1 MIKLEKHIPVLL
13 EEVIENLNIR
23 DGLTYVDMT
32 LGGAGHS
39 SAILKKIPNGH
50 LYGFDQ
56 DEFAIIKAN
65 KKLANFSNYTIILD
79 NFLNAKKRLNEI
91 KIEQVDGI
99 LFDLGV
105 SSFQF
110 DIPERGFSYKFDNE
124 LDMRMNQNSSLTAK
138 EIVNTYSY
146 EDLVLIL
153 FKYSE
158 EKYARRIVKNI
169 IREREIKQINTTF
182 ELVDVIKKSLPNKVL
197 SKKGHP
203 AKKTFQA
210 LRIAVNDELNV
221 FTSALENAIDLLAPK
236 GRLAVITF
244 HSLEDRICKQIFR
257 KHSTI
262 DIPEGVPIIVTDKP
276 LLKLINRKVIVAKEA
291 ELEYNNRAHSAKLR
305 VVEKN

>member
-1 MIKLEKHIPVLL
+1 MEKHIPVLL

-39 SAILKKIPNGH
+39 SVILSKIPNGH

-56 DEFAIIKAN
+56 DDFAINKA
-65 KKLANFSNYTIILD
+65 KEKLADFSNYTIIKD
-79 NFLNAKKRLNEI
+79 NFLNAKERLYELGI
-91 KIEQVDGI
+91 TQVDGI

-124 LDMRMNQNSSLTAK
+124 LDMRMNQSAKLTAK
-138 EIVNTYSY
+138 EIINTYSY

-169 IREREIKQINTTF
+169 IREREIKPINTTF
-182 ELVDVIKKSLPNKVL
+182 ELVDVIKRSLPNKVL
-197 SKKGHP
+197 NQKGHP

-210 LRIAVNDELNV
+210 LRIEVNDELNV
-221 FTSALENAIDLLAPK
+221 FTKALENAIDLLAPK

-262 DIPEGVPIIVTDKP
+262 DVPEGVPIIVTEKP
-276 LLKLINRKVIVAKEA
+276 LLSLINRKVIIASEA

-305 VVEKN
+305 IVEKN

>member
-1 MIKLEKHIPVLL
+1 MEKHIPVLL
-13 EEVIENLNIR
+13 EEVIEKLNIR

-39 SAILKKIPNGH
+39 SEILKQIPNGH

-56 DEFAIIKAN
+56 DEFAISKAN
-65 KKLANFSNYTIILD
+65 EKLASFSNYTIIQD
-79 NFLNAKKRLNEI
+79 NFFNAKKRLNEI
-91 KIEQVDGI
+91 GINQVDGI

-124 LDMRMNQNSSLTAK
+124 LDMRMNQSSSLTAK
-138 EIVNTYSY
+138 EIINTYSY

-169 IREREIKQINTTF
+169 IKVREVKPINTTF

-221 FTSALENAIDLLAPK
+221 FTSALENAIELLAPK

-262 DIPEGVPIIVTDKP
+262 DIPEGVPIIVTEKP
-276 LLKLINRKVIVAKEA
+276 LLTLINRKVITARES
-291 ELEYNNRAHSAKLR
+291 ELEHNNRAHSAKLR

>member
-13 EEVIENLNIR
+13 DEVLENLNIR
-23 DGLTYVDMT
+23 DGLIYVDMT

-39 SAILKKIPNGH
+39 KEILKKIPNGF

-56 DEFAIIKAN
+56 DDFAIKKASD
-65 KKLANFSNYTIILD
+65 KLADFSNYKIIKS
-79 NFLNAKKRLNEI
+79 NFLNAKDKLYSIGVKN
-91 KIEQVDGI
+91 VDGI

-110 DIPERGFSYKFDNE
+110 DIPERGFSYKYDNE
-124 LDMRMNQNSSLTAK
+124 LDMRMDQSQKLTAK

-146 EDLVLIL
+146 EEISNIL
-153 FKYSE
+153 FKYGE
-158 EKYARRIVKNI
+158 EKFSRSIARNI
-169 IREREIKQINTTF
+169 LKSREDKPINTTF
-182 ELVDVIKKSLPNKVL
+182 ELVDIIRKSLPQKVL
-197 SKKGHP
+197 RKKGHP

-221 FTSALENAIDLLAPK
+221 FEEALENAIDLLAPK

-244 HSLEDRICKQIFR
+244 HSLEDRICKQIFK
-257 KHSTI
+257 KHSII
-262 DIPEGVPIIVTDKP
+262 DVPEGVPIIITEEP
-276 LLKLINRKVIVAKEA
+276 ELRLINRKVIVSKEN
-291 ELEYNNRAHSAKLR
+291 ELLINNRAHSAKLR

>member
-1 MIKLEKHIPVLL
+1 MEKHIPVLL
-13 EEVIENLNIR
+13 DEVIENLNIR

-39 SAILKKIPNGH
+39 SVILSKIPNGH

-56 DEFAIIKAN
+56 DDFAIKKA
-65 KKLANFSNYTIILD
+65 KGKLADFSNYSIIQD
-79 NFLNAKKRLNEI
+79 NFFNAKSRLNEI
-91 KIEQVDGI
+91 GINQVDGI

-146 EDLVLIL
+146 ENLVLIL

-169 IREREIKQINTTF
+169 IREREIKPINTTF

-221 FTSALENAIDLLAPK
+221 FASALENAIELLAPK
-236 GRLAVITF
+236 GRIAVITF

-262 DIPEGVPIIVTDKP
+262 DIPEGVPIIVTEKP
-276 LLKLINRKVIVAKEA
+276 LLKLINRKVIVAKES

-305 VVEKN
+305 VVEKNR

>member
-1 MIKLEKHIPVLL
+1 MEKHIPVLL
-13 EEVIENLNIR
+13 DEVIENLNIR

-39 SAILKKIPNGH
+39 SVILSKIPNGH

-56 DEFAIIKAN
+56 DDFAIKKA
-65 KKLANFSNYTIILD
+65 KGKLADFSNYSIIQD
-79 NFLNAKKRLNEI
+79 NFFNAKSRLNEI
-91 KIEQVDGI
+91 GINQVDGI

-146 EDLVLIL
+146 ENLVLIL

-169 IREREIKQINTTF
+169 IREREIKPINTTF

-221 FTSALENAIDLLAPK
+221 FASALENAIELLAPK
-236 GRLAVITF
+236 GRIAVITF

-262 DIPEGVPIIVTDKP
+262 DIPEGVPIIVTEKP
-276 LLKLINRKVIVAKEA
+276 LLKLINRKVIVAKES

>member
-91 KIEQVDGI
+91 KIEHVDGI

>member
-1 MIKLEKHIPVLL
+1 LEKHIPVLL
-13 EEVIENLNIR
+13 DEVIENLNIR

-39 SAILKKIPNGH
+39 SVILSKIPNGH

-56 DEFAIIKAN
+56 DDFAIKKA
-65 KKLANFSNYTIILD
+65 KEKLADFSNYSIIKD
-79 NFLNAKKRLNEI
+79 NFYNAKSRLNEI
-91 KIEQVDGI
+91 GINQVDGI

-146 EDLVLIL
+146 ENLVLIL

-169 IREREIKQINTTF
+169 IREREIKPINTTF

-221 FTSALENAIDLLAPK
+221 FASALENAIELLAPK
-236 GRLAVITF
+236 GRIAVITF

-262 DIPEGVPIIVTDKP
+262 DIPEGVPIIVTEKP
-276 LLKLINRKVIVAKEA
+276 LLKLINRKVIVAKES

>member
-1 MIKLEKHIPVLL
+1 MEKHIPVLL
-13 EEVIENLNIR
+13 DEVLENLNIR
-23 DGLTYVDMT
+23 DGLVYVDMT

-39 SAILKKIPNGH
+39 KEILRRIPNGF

-56 DEFAIIKAN
+56 DDFAIKKATE
-65 KKLANFSNYTIILD
+65 KLADFSNYKIIKS
-79 NFLNAKKRLNEI
+79 NFLNSKEELN
-91 KIEQVDGI
+91 KIGVDKVDGI

-124 LDMRMNQNSSLTAK
+124 LDMRMDQSQSLTAK

-146 EDLVLIL
+146 EEISDIL
-153 FKYSE
+153 FKYGE
-158 EKYARRIVKNI
+158 EKFSRSIAKNI
-169 IREREIKQINTTF
+169 IKTREEKTINTTF
-182 ELVDVIKKSLPNKVL
+182 ELVDIIKKSLPQKVL
-197 SKKGHP
+197 RKKGHP

-221 FTSALENAIDLLAPK
+221 FEQALENAISLLAPK

-244 HSLEDRICKQIFR
+244 HSLEDRICKQIFK

-262 DIPEGVPIIVTDKP
+262 DIPEGVPIIVTEEP
-276 LLKLINRKVIVAKEA
+276 ELKLVNRKVIVSKED
-291 ELEYNNRAHSAKLR
+291 ELAYNNRAHSAKLR

>member
-1 MIKLEKHIPVLL
+1 MEKHIPVLL
-13 EEVIENLNIR
+13 DEVIENLNIR

-39 SAILKKIPNGH
+39 SVILSKIPNGH

-56 DEFAIIKAN
+56 DDFAIKKA
-65 KKLANFSNYTIILD
+65 KEKLADFSNYSIIKD
-79 NFLNAKKRLNEI
+79 NFYNAKSRLNEI
-91 KIEQVDGI
+91 GINQVDGI

-146 EDLVLIL
+146 ENLVLIL

-169 IREREIKQINTTF
+169 IREREIKPINTTF

-221 FTSALENAIDLLAPK
+221 FASALENAIELLAPK
-236 GRLAVITF
+236 GRIAVITF

-262 DIPEGVPIIVTDKP
+262 DIPEGVPIIVTEKP
-276 LLKLINRKVIVAKEA
+276 LLKLINRKVIVAKES

>member
-1 MIKLEKHIPVLL
+1 MEKHIPVLL
-13 EEVIENLNIR
+13 DEVIENLNIR

-39 SAILKKIPNGH
+39 SVILSKIPNGH

-56 DEFAIIKAN
+56 DDFAIKKA
-65 KKLANFSNYTIILD
+65 KEKLADFSNYSIIKD
-79 NFLNAKKRLNEI
+79 NFYNAKSRLNEI
-91 KIEQVDGI
+91 GINQVDGI

-124 LDMRMNQNSSLTAK
+124 LDMRMNQKSSLTAK
-138 EIVNTYSY
+138 KIVNTYSY

-169 IREREIKQINTTF
+169 IREREIKPINTTF

-221 FTSALENAIDLLAPK
+221 FASALENAIELLAPK
-236 GRLAVITF
+236 GRIAVITF

-262 DIPEGVPIIVTDKP
+262 DIPEGVPIIVTEKP
-276 LLKLINRKVIVAKEA
+276 LLKLINRKVIVAKES

>member
-1 MIKLEKHIPVLL
+1 MEKHIPVLL
-13 EEVIENLNIR
+13 DEVIENLNIR

-39 SAILKKIPNGH
+39 SEILKRIPKGH

-56 DEFAIIKAN
+56 DEFAIKKADE
-65 KKLANFSNYTIILD
+65 KLADFSNYTIIQD
-79 NFLNAKKRLNEI
+79 NFSNAKERLNEI
-91 KIEQVDGI
+91 GINQVDGI

-110 DIPERGFSYKFDNE
+110 DIPERGFSYKHDNE
-124 LDMRMNQNSSLTAK
+124 LDMRMNQSATLTAK
-138 EIVNTYSY
+138 EIINTYSY

-153 FKYSE
+153 FKYAE

-169 IREREIKQINTTF
+169 IREREIKPINTTF
-182 ELVDVIKKSLPNKVL
+182 ELVDVIKKSLPNKEL

-257 KHSTI
+257 KYSTI
-262 DIPEGVPIIVTDKP
+262 DIPEGVPIIVTEKP
-276 LLKLINRKVIVAKEA
+276 LLTLINRKVIIAKDN

>member
-1 MIKLEKHIPVLL
+1 VIQLEKHIPVLL
-13 EEVIENLNIR
+13 DEVIENLNIR

-39 SAILKKIPNGH
+39 SVILSKIPNGH

-56 DEFAIIKAN
+56 DDFAIKKA
-65 KKLANFSNYTIILD
+65 KGKLADFSNYSIIQD
-79 NFLNAKKRLNEI
+79 NFFNAKSRLNEI
-91 KIEQVDGI
+91 GINQVDGI

-146 EDLVLIL
+146 ENLVLIL

-169 IREREIKQINTTF
+169 IREREIKPINTTF

-221 FTSALENAIDLLAPK
+221 FASALENAIELLAPK
-236 GRLAVITF
+236 GRIAVITF

-262 DIPEGVPIIVTDKP
+262 DIPEGVPIIVTEKP
-276 LLKLINRKVIVAKEA
+276 LLKLINRKVIVAKES